1 MEEATHDE
9 LAGVVDL
16 FDALTRAELER
27 ALVELAYR
35 RGADVREDAVSA
47 AVAEAVREYYLV
59 ELPAEAVAGD
69 VDVHESRSDPL
80 ASGNTERSGDA
91 DEALVVG
98 PVAFPMLPAE
108 GEDLPHILDVP
119 ERSVDH
125 AAAAEHVAER
135 LREESETVV
144 DDDDAER
151 AATLVDVTYDAEAWG
166 PVELGETRDR
176 LLALVD

>member
-16 FDALTRAELER
+16 FDALTRAELEQ
-27 ALVELAYR
+27 ALVEVAYR
-35 RGADVREDAVSA
+35 RGADVRDDAVAA

-59 ELPAEAVAGD
+59 ELPADAVTGEVNA
-69 VDVHESRSDPL
+69 
-80 ASGNTERSGDA
+80 DA
-91 DEALVVG
+91 ALVVG

-119 ERSVDH
+119 ERSVDPP
-125 AAAAEHVAER
+125 AAAENVGER
-135 LREESETVV
+135 LREEAETVV
-144 DDDDAER
+144 DDGDAER

-166 PVELGETRDR
+166 PVELAATRDR
-176 LLALVD
+176 LLALTD